1 MTIQVTKEPINL
13 REKLNELETNKGLKG
28 NEILQAETAQ
38 EVRSLIGAGRK
49 NLIINGD
56 MRVAQRGTSNTNV
69 TSSSYLNMDRYET
82 DISSAGTWTISQDSD
97 TPSGFGSSF
106 KFLCTTA
113 DASISGTDRI
123 AFRQKIEGQNLQQL
137 KKGTANAE
145 PFTVSFWVKS
155 NKIGTYI
162 NEVYDYD
169 NSRYISKSYTINAA
183 NTWEQ
188 KSITFAGDTTGAL
201 DNDSNAS
208 LHLHFWL
215 AVGSGFS
222 SGTLQTS
229 WGGAGNTN
237 RAVGQVNLA
246 DSTSNYLNIT
256 GVQLELGSV
265 ATDFEHRSYG
275 EELALCQRYYQRL
288 DVAHSGAIARGQVW
302 NTTSGYVNFPL
313 SQPLRAYPTALT
325 FNNLSVWGSSGT
337 GTTGTLTLSIHTGST
352 KDTVRLNVGGKTNL
366 GGAGQ
371 VCSVYGTGATSWLAL
386 EAEL

>member
-49 NLIINGD
+49 NLIINGGMD
-56 MRVAQRGTSNTNV
+56 VWQRGTSQTGVVDSAYQTVDRFKGRRSTVTADITKGTSTLPDNSKVNTFKITA
-69 TSSSYLNMDRYET
+69 TSSATGFMGLSQAFEQSVFDYIDNRTVTLSCWIKTNRT
-82 DISSAGTWTISQDSD
+82 DITFRHSSIGNFSVGSYNADGTWQ
-97 TPSGFGSSF
+97 
-106 KFLCTTA
+106 K
-113 DASISGTDRI
+113 ISGTY
-123 AFRQKIEGQNLQQL
+123 
-137 KKGTANAE
+137 
-145 PFTVSFWVKS
+145 TVPAGSTSMQFD
-155 NKIGTYI
+155 IL
-162 NEVYDYD
+162 
-169 NSRYISKSYTINAA
+169 
-183 NTWEQ
+183 
-188 KSITFAGDTTGAL
+188 TFA
-201 DNDSNAS
+201 N
-208 LHLHFWL
+208 
-215 AVGSGFS
+215 
-222 SGTLQTS
+222 
-229 WGGAGNTN
+229 
-237 RAVGQVNLA
+237 
-246 DSTSNYLNIT
+246 STSAHTIGDYFEIAN
-256 GVQLELGSV
+256 VQLELGSV
-265 ATDFEHRSYG
+265 ATDFEYRSYG
-275 EELALCQRYYQRL
+275 EELALCQRFYQRL
-288 DVAHSGAIARGQVW
+288 NVTHSGAIARGQVW